1 MNPFAVLSVGL
12 IFLSF
17 GCFLLAFFTRMKP
30 YAKRTRLLCLLSAVL
45 SLLAFMLWGIMRN
58 L

>member
-1 MNPFAVLSVGL
+1 MNPFAVLSISL

-17 GCFLLAFFTRMKP
+17 GCFLFAFFTRMKP
-30 YAKRTRLLCLLSAVL
+30 YAKRTRLLCFLSAGA